1 MLVASHLECMS
12 FRLQELNVFE
22 TEGHFK
28 WSRYTYEGPA
38 KVSSLGSEYFS
49 AMFFKHIFY
58 YKPSKYPPFTETHF
72 CNLFIQSRKAD
83 T

>member
-38 KVSSLGSEYFS
+38 KVSSLGSDYFS
-49 AMFFKHIFY
+49 AMFIKHFLLQTFKVFPLY
-58 YKPSKYPPFTETHF
+58 
-72 CNLFIQSRKAD
+72 
-83 T
+83 